1 MIRAKAVD
9 YAHDGRGVVKHEGK
23 PVFVPDLLI
32 GEEARIEIVSDR
44 KSYMLGVVQERLN
57 DSEFRVK
64 PVCPY
69 FDKCGGC
76 QLQHMSYEHQLEM
89 KTNRV
94 SHALNHIA
102 KLYVQVD
109 DIKPSSVP
117 LHYRNKIQMAFA
129 NEGKKL
135 ICGFYQ
141 AKSKKVINIDHCY
154 IEHEEGNQIIQ
165 SLRSLLESYNLRAF
179 DPKTNQGWIKHAI
192 VKKGIYSK
200 ELMLIIVSQYEGF
213 KKEAQI
219 VAALVKKHPE
229 LTTIIHQANPS
240 SYKVI
245 GMVDR
250 VIYGKGYIK
259 DDIDGLTFRIKP
271 QSFYQVNPVQA
282 HDLYSKAIELAQITT
297 HDHVL
302 DAYCGV
308 GTISLFAAKYAKH
321 VTGID
326 IVSDAIN
333 DAQANADL
341 NDMKNTTFK
350 CVDATEYMK
359 ETKDLY
365 DIVIVD
371 PPRDGLQQ
379 PFIDALKVM
388 KPKKFVYISCEPSS
402 LARDLKQLKDTY
414 HINKVTPVDMFSQT
428 YHVETVTLLIRKEDK

>member
-1 MIRAKAVD
+1 MIKAKAVD
-9 YAHDGRGVVKHEGK
+9 YAHDGRGVVKYEGK

-32 GEEARIEIVSDR
+32 GEEANIEIVSDR
-44 KSYMLGVVQERLN
+44 KSYMLGVVKERLN
-57 DSEFRVK
+57 DSEFRTK

-69 FDKCGGC
+69 FDMCGGC

-141 AKSKKVINIDHCY
+141 AKSKKVIDIDHCY

-245 GMVDR
+245 GTVDR

-297 HDHVL
+297 NDQVL

-326 IVSDAIN
+326 IVSDAIK

-341 NDMKNTTFK
+341 NYMKNTTFK

-359 ETKDLY
+359 ETNDVY

-388 KPKKFVYISCEPSS
+388 RPKKFVYISCEPSS

-414 HINKVTPVDMFSQT
+414 HVNKVTPVDMFSQT
-428 YHVETVTLLIRKEDK
+428 YHVETVTLLILKEDR

>member
-1 MIRAKAVD
+1 MWI
-9 YAHDGRGVVKHEGK
+9 
-23 PVFVPDLLI
+23 LSS
-32 GEEARIEIVSDR
+32 EIK
-44 KSYMLGVVQERLN
+44 KS
-57 DSEFRVK
+57 
-64 PVCPY
+64 
-69 FDKCGGC
+69 
-76 QLQHMSYEHQLEM
+76 
-89 KTNRV
+89 
-94 SHALNHIA
+94 NHI
-102 KLYVQVD
+102 Y
-109 DIKPSSVP
+109 
-117 LHYRNKIQMAFA
+117 Y
-129 NEGKKL
+129 
-135 ICGFYQ
+135 
-141 AKSKKVINIDHCY
+141 CY

-259 DDIDGLTFRIKP
+259 DDIEGLTFRIKP

>member
-1 MIRAKAVD
+1 MIKAKAVD

-23 PVFVPDLLI
+23 PIFVPDLMI
-32 GEEARIEIVSDR
+32 GEEAMIDIVSDR
-44 KSYMLGVVQERLN
+44 NSYMLGIVKERLTTA
-57 DSEFRVK
+57 DDRVD

-69 FDKCGGC
+69 FASCGGC

-89 KTNRV
+89 KSNRV
-94 SHALNHIA
+94 KHALEHIA
-102 KLYVQVD
+102 KLYINVD
-109 DIKPSSVP
+109 DMSPSSVP

-129 NEGKKL
+129 NDGKKL
-135 ICGFYQ
+135 VSGFYQ
-141 AKSKKVINIDHCY
+141 AKSKKVIQIDHCY

-165 SLRSLLESYNLRAF
+165 TLRDLLESYNVKAF

-200 ELMLIIVSQYEGF
+200 ELMLIIVSQFEGF
-213 KKEAQI
+213 KKEEQI
-219 VAALVKKHPE
+219 IAALLRKHPQI
-229 LTTIIHQANPS
+229 TTIIHQANPS

-245 GMVDR
+245 GTVDR

-282 HDLYSKAIELAQITT
+282 HLLYSKAIELAEISKN
-297 HDHVL
+297 DHVL

-308 GTISLFAAKYAKH
+308 GTISLFAAKYAKQ

-326 IVSDAIN
+326 IVSDAIK

-341 NDMKNTTFK
+341 NYIKNAMFK
-350 CVDATEYMK
+350 CVDATTYMK
-359 ETKDLY
+359 DTKDMY

-371 PPRDGLQQ
+371 PPRDGLQE
-379 PFIDALKVM
+379 PFISALKVM

-402 LARDLKQLKDTY
+402 LARDLKQLKDIY
-414 HINKVTPVDMFSQT
+414 QVKKVTPVDMFSQT
-428 YHVETVTLLIRKEDK
+428 YHVESIVLLSLKTS